1 MRCNLDLRPA
11 TANLLKVVDL
21 DVRKGPVG
29 KTTVRIW
36 EGANRAYGSMVE
48 RSRLGKKGVRFPS
61 VHKLN
66 IYSMERSESIKEIAN
81 ALCKFQQE
89 VGKIKKSA
97 NNPFFKSK
105 YATLSDILDVI
116 QEPLSNSGLSVMQ
129 LPTGEN
135 ELETIVMHI
144 SGEFI
149 ASKYTMRPTKNDPQG
164 IGSCITYQRRY
175 ALGAALSLNID
186 EDDDGNKA
194 SQNTISK
201 PSNSNQ
207 KKILTSEHLN
217 NKDSMDSMC
226 KWIYKNASEAQ
237 KNKQR
242 FSIAALI
249 ENNYKVTSVEV
260 NTISEIYEQ
269 YKINNNL
276 P

>member
-1 MRCNLDLRPA
+1 
-11 TANLLKVVDL
+11 
-21 DVRKGPVG
+21 
-29 KTTVRIW
+29 
-36 EGANRAYGSMVE
+36 
-48 RSRLGKKGVRFPS
+48 
-61 VHKLN
+61 
-66 IYSMERSESIKEIAN
+66 MERSESIKEIAN

-97 NNPFFKSK
+97 NNTFFKSK

-129 LPTGEN
+129 LPVGEN

-164 IGSCITYQRRY
+164 VGSCITYQRRY

-194 SQNTISK
+194 SQNAISR

-207 KKILTSEHLN
+207 KKVLTSEHLN
-217 NKDSMDSMC
+217 NKESMDSMC
-226 KWIYKNASEAQ
+226 KWIYKNACEAN

-242 FSIAALI
+242 FSIANLI
-249 ENNYKVTSVEV
+249 EKNYKVTQVEI
-260 NTISEIYEQ
+260 NTIAEIYEQ

-276 P
+276 S

>member
-1 MRCNLDLRPA
+1 
-11 TANLLKVVDL
+11 
-21 DVRKGPVG
+21 
-29 KTTVRIW
+29 
-36 EGANRAYGSMVE
+36 
-48 RSRLGKKGVRFPS
+48 
-61 VHKLN
+61 
-66 IYSMERSESIKEIAN
+66 MERSESIKEIAN

-129 LPTGEN
+129 LPVGEN

-149 ASKYTMRPTKNDPQG
+149 ASKYTMKPVKNDPQG
-164 IGSCITYQRRY
+164 VGSCITYQRRY

-194 SQNTISK
+194 SQNSPSK
-201 PSNSNQ
+201 PANSNQ
-207 KKILTSEHLN
+207 KKVLTREHLN
-217 NKDSMDSMC
+217 NKESMNAIC
-226 KWIYKNASEAQ
+226 KWIYNKSTEA
-237 KNKQR
+237 KANKQR

-249 ENNYKVTSVEV
+249 EQNYQVTPIEI
-260 NTISEIYEQ
+260 NTISEVYQQ
-269 YKINNNL
+269 YLINNNL
-276 P
+276 K

>member
-1 MRCNLDLRPA
+1 
-11 TANLLKVVDL
+11 
-21 DVRKGPVG
+21 
-29 KTTVRIW
+29 
-36 EGANRAYGSMVE
+36 
-48 RSRLGKKGVRFPS
+48 
-61 VHKLN
+61 
-66 IYSMERSESIKEIAN
+66 MERSESIKEIAN

-129 LPTGEN
+129 LPVGEN

-149 ASKYTMRPTKNDPQG
+149 SSKYTMRPTKNDPQG
-164 IGSCITYQRRY
+164 VGSCITYQRRY

-201 PSNSNQ
+201 PSNYNQ
-207 KKILTSEHLN
+207 KKVLTSDHLN
-217 NKDSMDSMC
+217 NKESMESMC
-226 KWIYKNASEAQ
+226 KWIYKNACEAK

-242 FSIAALI
+242 FSIADLI
-249 ENNYKVTSVEV
+249 EKNYKVTQVEI
-260 NTISEIYEQ
+260 NTIAEIYEQ

-276 P
+276 S